1 MSTAV
6 EIVRQ
11 IAVIALLV
19 AAAALATP
27 PGRLPIALRP
37 LAKALG
43 RPADGAGAVKVSR
56 RRRAAALAL
65 LTVATALCLW
75 R

>member
-43 RPADGAGAVKVSR
+43 RAAEVSGAMKVSR
-56 RRRAAALAL
+56 RRRAVALAL
-65 LTVATALCLW
+65 LTVAMALCLW